1 MMFQKFLIALGVC
14 VAVTVGLFYAKENG
28 ERSGSRP
35 LGHLWSLFHL
45 FGDQCETNS
54 KTSLTSRPQEVFSSS
69 HQLPCYRIHRRL
81 VIVGINVP
89 NPTTKPRH
97 ESLVVTGTRPWMGVT
112 FSSTLQK

>member
-69 HQLPCYRIHRRL
+69 HQLPVRRHINWNNQRPDLKEDLAHL
-81 VIVGINVP
+81 V
-89 NPTTKPRH
+89 
-97 ESLVVTGTRPWMGVT
+97 
-112 FSSTLQK
+112 